1 VAVLFVTVS
10 VYVMFEPVAT
20 GLGAA
25 VSVTDRSAACTVT
38 FDVAVL
44 FPGTGSVPVSLTVT
58 EFVIVDPIESPEF
71 TATTTL
77 KLTEA
82 EAAKVPVAVQTMEPV
97 PPTAGCV
104 PHVQPAGG
112 VTD

>member
-1 VAVLFVTVS
+1 
-10 VYVMFEPVAT
+10 MFAPVAT
-20 GLGAA
+20 GFGAA
-25 VSVTDRSAACTVT
+25 VSVTERSGTCTVT

-44 FPGTGSVPVSLTVT
+44 FPELGSVPVSLTVT
-58 EFVIVDPIESPEF
+58 EFVIVDPDACAAF

-82 EAAKVPVAVQTMEPV
+82 EAANVPVAVQTMEPV

-104 PHVQPAGG
+104 PQVQPAGG